1 MLLRVIGADSALRP
15 LDGGNCGENIKRGT
29 ENLSP
34 KEFQH
39 FNIKQQGMWQ
49 GYIRVA
55 GGRLRECG
63 CQGNQW
69 EIFKEGGIG

>member
-1 MLLRVIGADSALRP
+1 MLLRVIGTDSALRP

-39 FNIKQQGMWQ
+39 FNIK
-49 GYIRVA
+49 
-55 GGRLRECG
+55 
-63 CQGNQW
+63 
-69 EIFKEGGIG
+69 